1 MKKNKSQ
8 FFDYNSLFNDISD
21 VDNAASKILKGLLK
35 ANHKSFFISTILFL
49 VKNAAVY
56 VLPVVTAKIINIA
69 GHPESHSLKEL
80 YIYGIIIIVLIL
92 QNLYTHVVYVR
103 YTSSMLRSIGAGF
116 RNSMVIKLQ
125 QLSLTFHKELES
137 GRLQSKFIRDIESIE
152 TFLNNIMMSLVP
164 AVITVIVTA
173 AITISKSLIVSAFFI
188 VTIPINVAVMRL
200 FRTKMRSY
208 NRNFRTTVEDT
219 SSKIS
224 TMIEMIPVTKAHG
237 LEQTEIN
244 KLQKNIERLKL
255 AGMEL
260 DHVSAQFGSASWVA
274 GTMLSCVCLIFT
286 GTLAYKGIIDV
297 GDVVLYQSYFN
308 TISGNVMSLLNMYTE
323 FAKGAESIKSVSEII
338 VSDRIEDNRDK
349 IKLRYVHGSV
359 SFKHVYYK
367 YPGSSEYSIE
377 DFNLTVNPGE
387 CIAFVGSSGSGK
399 TTVMNMVIGFLMADR
414 GEVDIDGKPI
424 NYLNLT
430 DYRHFISVVPQNCVL
445 FTGTIRENI
454 TYGLHN
460 VSDEQLNRVIKLAHI
475 DEFINDLP
483 NGLDTVVEE
492 HGGNLSG
499 GQKQRIS
506 IARALIRDPKII
518 ILDEATSALDNVSE
532 YYIQQAM
539 STLVKDRTTFI
550 VAHRLSTIRSA
561 DKIAVMEKGRC
572 VEFGTYDELMEKKGK
587 FYNLKTLSDVNK

>member
-1 MKKNKSQ
+1 
-8 FFDYNSLFNDISD
+8 
-21 VDNAASKILKGLLK
+21 
-35 ANHKSFFISTILFL
+35 
-49 VKNAAVY
+49 
-56 VLPVVTAKIINIA
+56 
-69 GHPESHSLKEL
+69 
-80 YIYGIIIIVLIL
+80 
-92 QNLYTHVVYVR
+92 
-103 YTSSMLRSIGAGF
+103 
-116 RNSMVIKLQ
+116 
-125 QLSLTFHKELES
+125 
-137 GRLQSKFIRDIESIE
+137 
-152 TFLNNIMMSLVP
+152 
-164 AVITVIVTA
+164 
-173 AITISKSLIVSAFFI
+173 
-188 VTIPINVAVMRL
+188 
-200 FRTKMRSY
+200 
-208 NRNFRTTVEDT
+208 
-219 SSKIS
+219 
-224 TMIEMIPVTKAHG
+224 
-237 LEQTEIN
+237 
-244 KLQKNIERLKL
+244 
-255 AGMEL
+255 
-260 DHVSAQFGSASWVA
+260 
-274 GTMLSCVCLIFT
+274 
-286 GTLAYKGIIDV
+286 
-297 GDVVLYQSYFN
+297 
-308 TISGNVMSLLNMYTE
+308 MSLLNMYTE

-377 DFNLTVNPGE
+377 DFNLSVNPGE

-399 TTVMNMVIGFLMADR
+399 TTIMNMIIGFLMADK

-460 VSDEQLNRVIKLAHI
+460 VSEEQLNRVIRLAHI

-572 VEFGTYDELMEKKGK
+572 VEFGTYDELMKKKGK
-587 FYNLKTLSDVNK
+587 FYNLKTLSDINK